1 MFAPKFYPQINECE
15 ICMKNG
21 TRRELLPLIRL
32 RGVGR
37 VRARRLFNNGMT
49 SPEEI
54 KKHPR
59 EEIARILG
67 QGITDQ
73 IFEQLEPKNRS
84 TDTTSVTGER
94 PAGQSTLFRFG

>member
-21 TRRELLPLIRL
+21 TGATAPAYPS
-32 RGVGR
+32 RGIGR
-37 VRARRLFNNGMT
+37 VRARRLFNNGIT

>member
-1 MFAPKFYPQINECE
+1 
-15 ICMKNG
+15 MKNG
-21 TRRELLPLIRL
+21 TQRELLPLIQL
-32 RGVGR
+32 RGIGR

-59 EEIARILG
+59 EDIVRILG

-73 IFEQLEPKNRS
+73 IFEQLEPKNKS
-84 TDTTSVTGER
+84 TDTTSVNGER
-94 PAGQSTLFRFG
+94 SPGQSTLFRFG